1 MGDIH
6 SEPATTDRET
16 DYVVTVPSEQEDPS
30 VIEHRIGSSR
40 RSGVVHTAS
49 KLTMRPLLRYYPLRG
64 PATRL
69 MPLLERSAGL
79 LPRSSRTT
87 HRTITARTWDAEVV
101 TPLDGPTSNGAILYM
116 HGGAFLM
123 CGTATHRRIV
133 ERLAARTGMTVLS
146 VNYRQLPDGRLED
159 SLSDCFEAYEWLV
172 DHGHPAHRIV
182 LAGDS
187 AGGHLA
193 FATAIRL
200 RDSGAVLPA
209 GIVGLSPWLD
219 FDHRTKRRHHNAC
232 RDAYIPVRRLRR
244 VAKMVVGSR
253 VRPQHSPV
261 NADLTGLPPVLI
273 QCAEGEVLRVDAE
286 LMALRLEAHG
296 VPCDV
301 QIWEGQVHAFPVL
314 SDLTPDSFAALEEV
328 ITFVEDAVATSSYT
342 VGRRSGGQ
350 SADLRS
356 VEIA

>member
-1 MGDIH
+1 
-6 SEPATTDRET
+6 
-16 DYVVTVPSEQEDPS
+16 
-30 VIEHRIGSSR
+30 
-40 RSGVVHTAS
+40 
-49 KLTMRPLLRYYPLRG
+49 
-64 PATRL
+64 
-69 MPLLERSAGL
+69 MPLLEHTAGL

-87 HRTITARTWDAEVV
+87 HRTVTAKTWDAELV

-116 HGGAFLM
+116 HGGAFLL
-123 CGTATHRRIV
+123 CGTNTHRRVV
-133 ERLAARTGMTVLS
+133 ERLAARTGMSVLS
-146 VNYRQLPDGRLED
+146 VNYRQLPDGRLAD
-159 SLSDCFEAYEWLV
+159 SLSDCAEAYQWLI

-193 FATAIRL
+193 FATALCL

-244 VAKMVVGSR
+244 VARMVVGST
-253 VRPQHSPV
+253 VRPHHSPV

-286 LMALRLEAHG
+286 LMALRLEAAG

-328 ITFVEDAVATSSYT
+328 IGFIEDTVATSSY
-342 VGRRSGGQ
+342 VVARHAGGG

>member
-1 MGDIH
+1 M
-6 SEPATTDRET
+6 
-16 DYVVTVPSEQEDPS
+16 
-30 VIEHRIGSSR
+30 IEHRIGSSR

-64 PATRL
+64 PATKL

-101 TPLDGPTSNGAILYM
+101 TPLDGPTSNGAILYID
-116 HGGAFLM
+116 GGAFLM

-133 ERLAARTGMTVLS
+133 ERLASRTGMTVMS
-146 VNYRQLPDGRLED
+146 VNYRQLPDGRLAD
-159 SLSDCFEAYEWLV
+159 SSATASRPTSGSSTTGTPPTASCS
-172 DHGHPAHRIV
+172 
-182 LAGDS
+182 AGDS

-193 FATAIRL
+193 FATA
-200 RDSGAVLPA
+200 SGCVTPA
-209 GIVGLSPWLD
+209 PCCRPASWASPRGSTSTTGPSVATTTPAATPTSRSPAASGRQD
-219 FDHRTKRRHHNAC
+219 G
-232 RDAYIPVRRLRR
+232 RRLP
-244 VAKMVVGSR
+244 
-253 VRPQHSPV
+253 RPPAPPV

-328 ITFVEDAVATSSYT
+328 ITFVQETVATSSYT